1 MLLVPYSY
9 VSIIWIVYMQSSE
22 EKWKAKED
30 TMRELET
37 QVQELLK
44 EEAGRKEEA
53 LDREEEVSQTERCCR
68 FFPQLYLFW
77 GWLFQKITFFLFDN

>member
-1 MLLVPYSY
+1 MLLVSHSY
-9 VSIIWIVYMQSSE
+9 FSNIWIVYMQSSE

-53 LDREEEVSQTERCCR
+53 LDREEEVSQTERSCR
-68 FFPQLYLFW
+68 FFFPIIFFW
-77 GWLFQKITFFLFDN
+77 GWLFQKKKLYLFDN